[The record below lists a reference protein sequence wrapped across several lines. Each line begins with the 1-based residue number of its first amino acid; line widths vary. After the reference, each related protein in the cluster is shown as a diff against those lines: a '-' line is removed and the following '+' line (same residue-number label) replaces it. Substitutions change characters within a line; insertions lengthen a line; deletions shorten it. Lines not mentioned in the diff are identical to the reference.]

1 MPVMPR
7 ASFSLHKKVLLA
19 FCLLSLLPLLLL
31 LVVSSRSLRS
41 VESQLLAHATRA
53 LDQQAAEALELRA
66 GMVAAEVEDFL
77 RHVTADLRDLAQLPV
92 EEKVYREFYRHH
104 RRPVW
109 FRQGDNANPGEA
121 REERPL
127 YPEIAWVAAD
137 GREVLRLAN
146 GLAAKLRDIS
156 DPVRTT
162 YGSEDYF
169 LRARELPPGGVYVT
183 RVTGRHLEKQRQLAG
198 APTPEAAVEGERFR
212 GVTRFAMPVYGD
224 EGNLRG
230 VAVLSLDHRHLM
242 EFTQHILPHSPFF
255 TVFSS
260 YDSGNYAFMFDDEGW
275 MIAHPKHW
283 DLRGLD
289 EGGAPVPPYTE
300 DSPADLV
307 ERGIIPFNLFHA
319 GFVHPNYPVVAAAV
333 LRGESGVVDVTNIGG
348 SEKIMAYAPIR
359 FGYGVFAEKGIFGGV
374 TIGAE
379 VGRFHA
385 AAHSASAQIRAEM
398 TRFVGNGALMILAT
412 ALLVVAA
419 AYLLSRGITRPLS
432 TLIDGTQRMAR
443 GELDIQVPVAAGDEV
458 GELAVSFNRMAEQ
471 LKDRQQHLLATLDD
485 LDRSRREILRERDF
499 KETLVETI
507 DIGLLTLDGAGRV
520 TSVNGPAARLL
531 GLSRDAQGALDK
543 VLTAWPSLLTALVA
557 GLQQPGERWHD
568 YADVEVS
575 GRPRVFRL
583 ALVPLAA
590 GSFSDRILTIED
602 LTERVEM
609 RRQLARMERMASLGR
624 LSAGIAHE
632 VRNPLT
638 GISLLLDDLHDRL
651 LNRPPDQELIRRA
664 LSEIERLEGLVNGL
678 LDFAAAP
685 QPRLE
690 PANIGSLLRET
701 LFLIRKP
708 CERQG
713 IRLIEE
719 LPEDLPTF
727 PLDAHKLK
735 QAFLNLFNNALDAM
749 PDGGRLDVLASR
761 SAGEVCI
768 VIRDSGAGIPAEQ
781 LPLIF
786 EPFYTGK
793 GSGTGLGLS
802 ITQNILADHGG
813 RITVASTPGVGSEF
827 TLFLPIPEDNAG

>member
-1 MPVMPR
+1 MRRTP
-7 ASFSLHKKVLLA
+7 FSLHKKVLLA

-53 LDQQAAEALELRA
+53 LDRQAAEALELRA
-66 GMVAAEVEDFL
+66 RMVAGEVEDFL
-77 RHVTADLRDLAQLPV
+77 RHAVADLRDFALLPV
-92 EEKVYREFYRHH
+92 DEGVYREFYRRHQ
-104 RRPVW
+104 RPVW
-109 FRQGDNANPGEA
+109 FRRGTNAAPEEA

-127 YPEIAWVAAD
+127 YSEIAWIAAD
-137 GREVLRLAN
+137 GHELLRLAE
-146 GLAAKLRDIS
+146 GKPAPSRDVS
-156 DPVRTT
+156 DPAMTT

-169 LRARELPPGGVYVT
+169 LRARVLPPSGVHVT
-183 RVTGRHLEKQRQLAG
+183 RVTGRHLDKERQLAG
-198 APTPEAAVEGERFR
+198 ASTPESAVEGERYR
-212 GVTRFAMPVYGD
+212 GVIRFAMPVHGD
-224 EGNLRG
+224 DASLRG

-300 DSPADLV
+300 DSPAELV

-333 LRGESGVVDVTNIGG
+333 LRGESGVADVTNIGG
-348 SEKIMAYAPIR
+348 SQKIMAYAPIR
-359 FGYGVFAEKGIFGGV
+359 FGYDDFAEKGIFGGV

-379 VGRFHA
+379 VSRFHA
-385 AAHSASAQIRAEM
+385 AAHAASAQIRAEM

-412 ALLVVAA
+412 ALLVLGA

-432 TLIDGTQRMAR
+432 TLLDGTQRMAR
-443 GELDIQVPVAAGDEV
+443 GELDIQVPVAAADEV
-458 GELAVSFNRMAEQ
+458 GELAVSFNRMAQE
-471 LKDRQQHLLATLDD
+471 LKDRQQHLLTTLDD

-507 DIGLLTLDGAGRV
+507 DIGLLTLDGAGWV

-531 GLSRDAQGALDK
+531 GLSRDAEGALDD
-543 VLTAWPSLLTALVA
+543 VLATWPGLRTALGE
-557 GLQQPGERWHD
+557 GLRHPDARWHD
-568 YADVEVS
+568 YVDVEVS

-590 GSFSDRILTIED
+590 GAFSDRILTIED

-609 RRQLARMERMASLGR
+609 RRQLARMERMAALGR

-664 LSEIERLEGLVNGL
+664 LNEIERLEGLVNGL
-678 LDFAAAP
+678 LDFAASP
-685 QPRLE
+685 QLRRE
-690 PANIGSLLRET
+690 PANVGEVLRET

-713 IRLIEE
+713 IRLVET
-719 LPEDLPTF
+719 LAEDLPTF

-735 QAFLNLFNNALDAM
+735 QAFLNLFNNAFDAM
-749 PDGGRLDVLASR
+749 PDGGQLDVSASR
-761 SAGEVCI
+761 VGGEVR
-768 VIRDSGAGIPAEQ
+768 VQIRDSGAGIPAEQ

-827 TLFLPIPEDNAG
+827 TLFLPLPDANAG

>member
-1 MPVMPR
+1 MPR

-31 LVVSSRSLRS
+31 VGFSSRSLRS
-41 VESQLLAHATRA
+41 VESQMLAHATRA

-77 RHVTADLRDLAQLPV
+77 RQVTADLRDLSQLPV
-92 EEKVYREFYRHH
+92 DERVYREFYRHH
-104 RRPVW
+104 LRPVW
-109 FRQGDNANPGEA
+109 FRRGSNAAPGEA

-127 YPEIAWVAAD
+127 YTEIAWVAAD
-137 GREVLRLAN
+137 GRELLRLAD
-146 GLAAKLRDIS
+146 GLPAELRDIS
-156 DPVRTT
+156 AVARTT

-169 LRARELPPGGVYVT
+169 LRARALPPGGVHVT

-198 APTPEAAVEGERFR
+198 APTPEAAVEGERYR
-212 GVTRFAMPVYGD
+212 GVIRFSMPVHAD
-224 EGNLRG
+224 DSSLLG

-242 EFTQHILPHSPFF
+242 EFTQHILPHPPFF

-283 DLRGLD
+283 NLRGLD
-289 EGGAPVPPYTE
+289 ERGQPVPPYTAA
-300 DSPADLV
+300 SPPELV

-333 LRGESGVVDVTNIGG
+333 LRGESGVADVTNIGG

-359 FGYGVFAEKGIFGGV
+359 FGYGEYAAGGIFGGV

-379 VGRFHA
+379 VSRFHA
-385 AAHSASAQIRAEM
+385 AALSASAEIRAEM
-398 TRFVGNGALMILAT
+398 TRFVGNAVLMILAT

-443 GELDIQVPVAAGDEV
+443 GELDIQVPVTAGDEI

-471 LKDRQQHLLATLDD
+471 LKDRQEHLLATLDD

-499 KETLVETI
+499 KEILVETI

-531 GLSRDAQGALDK
+531 GLSRDTEGALDQA
-543 VLTAWPSLLTALVA
+543 LAAWPSLLTALAV
-557 GLQQPGERWHD
+557 GLQQPGVRWHD
-568 YADVEVS
+568 YADVDVA

-583 ALVPLAA
+583 SLVPSAA
-590 GSFSDRILTIED
+590 GAFSDRILTIED

-651 LNRPPDQELIRRA
+651 LSQPADQELIRRA
-664 LSEIERLEGLVNGL
+664 LSEIERLEELVSGL
-678 LDFAAAP
+678 LDFAASP
-685 QPRLE
+685 LPRLE
-690 PANIGSLLRET
+690 PANIGTVLRET
-701 LFLIRKP
+701 LFLIGKP
-708 CERQG
+708 CERRG
-713 IRLIEE
+713 IHLVED
-719 LPEDLPTF
+719 LAEDLPSF

-749 PDGGRLDVLASR
+749 PAGGRLDVAGSR
-761 SAGEVCI
+761 LDRELRILIPDC
-768 VIRDSGAGIPAEQ
+768 GAGIPAET
-781 LPLIF
+781 LPLII

-813 RITVASTPGVGSEF
+813 RIRVTSTPGVGSEF
-827 TLFLPIPEDNAG
+827 TLFLPILEDIRG

>member
-1 MPVMPR
+1 MPR
-7 ASFSLHKKVLLA
+7 APFSLHKKVLLA

-31 LVVSSRSLRS
+31 VIFSSRSLRS
-41 VESQLLAHATRA
+41 VESQMLAHATRA
-53 LDQQAAEALELRA
+53 LDRQAAEALELRA

-77 RHVTADLRDLAQLPV
+77 RRVTADLRDLAQLPV
-92 EEKVYREFYRHH
+92 DERVYREFYRHH
-104 RRPVW
+104 LRPVW
-109 FRQGDNANPGEA
+109 FRRGSNGAPGEA

-127 YPEIAWVAAD
+127 YTEIAWVAAD
-137 GREVLRLAN
+137 GRELLRLAD
-146 GLAAKLRDIS
+146 GLPAELRDIS
-156 DPVRTT
+156 APARTT

-169 LRARELPPGGVYVT
+169 LRARTLPPGGVHVT

-198 APTPEAAVEGERFR
+198 APTPEAAVEGERYR
-212 GVTRFAMPVYGD
+212 GVIRFAMPVHADDGS
-224 EGNLRG
+224 LRG

-242 EFTQHILPHSPFF
+242 EFTQHILPHPPFF

-283 DLRGLD
+283 NLRGLD
-289 EGGAPVPPYTE
+289 ERGQPVPPYTAA
-300 DSPADLV
+300 SPPELV

-333 LRGESGVVDVTNIGG
+333 LRGESGVADVTNIGG

-359 FGYGVFAEKGIFGGV
+359 FGYGEYAAGGIFGGV

-379 VGRFHA
+379 VSRFHA
-385 AAHSASAQIRAEM
+385 AALSASAEIRAEM
-398 TRFVGNGALMILAT
+398 TRFVGNAVLMILAT

-443 GELDIQVPVAAGDEV
+443 GELDIQVPVAVGDEI
-458 GELAVSFNRMAEQ
+458 GELADSFNRMAEQ
-471 LKDRQQHLLATLDD
+471 LKDRQEHLLATLDD

-499 KETLVETI
+499 KELLVETI
-507 DIGLLTLDGAGRV
+507 DIGLLTLDGDGRV

-531 GLSRDAQGALDK
+531 GLPRDTEGALDEA
-543 VLTAWPSLLTALVA
+543 LAAWPSLLTALAA

-583 ALVPLAA
+583 ALVPSAA
-590 GSFSDRILTIED
+590 GAFSDRILTIED

-651 LNRPPDQELIRRA
+651 LSRPADQELIRRA
-664 LSEIERLEGLVNGL
+664 LNEIERLEGLVNGL

-690 PANIGSLLRET
+690 PANIGRVLRET

-713 IRLIEE
+713 IRLAEE
-719 LPEDLPTF
+719 LAEDLPSF

-735 QAFLNLFNNALDAM
+735 QALLNLFNNALDAM
-749 PDGGRLDVLASR
+749 PDGGRLHVAASR
-761 SAGEVCI
+761 IDGEVRI
-768 VIRDSGAGIPAEQ
+768 LIRDSGAGIPAET

-813 RITVASTPGVGSEF
+813 RIKVTSTPGVGSEF
-827 TLFLPIPEDNAG
+827 TLFLPIPEDHRG

>member
-7 ASFSLHKKVLLA
+7 APFPLHKKVLLA

-53 LDQQAAEALELRA
+53 LDEQAAEALELRA

-77 RHVTADLRDLAQLPV
+77 RQVTADLRAFAQIPV
-92 EEKVYREFYRHH
+92 DEKVYRDFYRHH

-109 FRQGDNANPGEA
+109 FRRGSNEAPGEG

-127 YPEIAWVAAD
+127 YVEIAWVAAD
-137 GREVLRLAN
+137 GRELLRLVD
-146 GLAAKLRDIS
+146 GLPAELRDIS
-156 DPVRTT
+156 DPARTT

-169 LRARELPPGGVYVT
+169 PRARALPPGGVHVT

-198 APTPEAAVEGERFR
+198 AATPEAAVEGERYR
-212 GVTRFAMPVYGD
+212 GVIRFAMPVHGD
-224 EGNLRG
+224 DGALRG

-300 DSPADLV
+300 DSPAELV

-333 LRGESGVVDVTNIGG
+333 LRGESGVADVTNIGG
-348 SEKIMAYAPIR
+348 SQKIMAYAPIR
-359 FGYGVFAEKGIFGGV
+359 FGHGDFAEKGIFGGV

-379 VGRFHA
+379 VSRFHA
-385 AAHSASAQIRAEM
+385 AAHAASAQIRAEM

-412 ALLVVAA
+412 GLLVVAA
-419 AYLLSRGITRPLS
+419 AFLLSRGITRPLS
-432 TLIDGTQRMAR
+432 ALIDGTQRMAR
-443 GELDIQVPVAAGDEV
+443 GELDIQVPVAAADEV
-458 GELAVSFNRMAEQ
+458 GELAVSFNRMAQQ
-471 LKDRQQHLLATLDD
+471 LKDRQERLLATLDD

-499 KETLVETI
+499 KETLVENI

-520 TSVNGPAARLL
+520 TSINGPAARLL
-531 GLSRDAQGALDK
+531 GLPRDAAGALDE
-543 VLTAWPSLLTALVA
+543 LFGAWPSLLKALPE
-557 GLQQPGERWHD
+557 GLNHPGARWHD
-568 YADVEVS
+568 YVDVEVA
-575 GRPRVFRL
+575 GHARVFHL
-583 ALVPLAA
+583 SLVPSAA
-590 GSFSDRILTIED
+590 GDFSDRILTIED
-602 LTERVEM
+602 LTERVGM
-609 RRQLARMERMASLGR
+609 RRQLARMERMAALGR

-651 LNRPPDQELIRRA
+651 LSQPADQELIRRA
-664 LSEIERLEGLVNGL
+664 LNEIERLEGLVNGL
-678 LDFAAAP
+678 LDFAASP
-685 QPRLE
+685 QLRRE
-690 PANIGSLLRET
+690 PASVGAVLRET

-713 IRLIEE
+713 IRLVET
-719 LPEDLPTF
+719 LAEDLPTF

-749 PDGGRLDVLASR
+749 PAGGQLDVSASR
-761 SAGEVCI
+761 VGGEVR
-768 VIRDSGAGIPAEQ
+768 VQIRDSGAGIAAEQ
-781 LPLIF
+781 LSLIF

-827 TLFLPIPEDNAG
+827 TLFLPIPDANAG

>member
-1 MPVMPR
+1 MPR
-7 ASFSLHKKVLLA
+7 ASFPLHKKVLLA

-31 LVVSSRSLRS
+31 VVFSSRSLRS
-41 VESQLLAHATRA
+41 VESQMLAHATRA

-77 RHVTADLRDLAQLPV
+77 RQVTTDLRDLSQLPV
-92 EEKVYREFYRHH
+92 DERVYREFYRHH
-104 RRPVW
+104 RRLVW
-109 FRQGDNANPGEA
+109 FRRGSNAAPGEF

-127 YPEIAWVAAD
+127 YTEIAWVAAD
-137 GREVLRLAN
+137 GRELLRLVD
-146 GLAAKLRDIS
+146 GLPAELRNIS
-156 DPVRTT
+156 PPARTT

-169 LRARELPPGGVYVT
+169 LRARTLPPGGVHVT

-198 APTPEAAVEGERFR
+198 APTPEAAVEGERYR
-212 GVTRFAMPVYGD
+212 GVIRFAMPVHAD
-224 EGNLRG
+224 DSSLRG
-230 VAVLSLDHRHLM
+230 VAVLSLNHRHLM
-242 EFTQHILPHSPFF
+242 EFTQHILPHPPFF

-283 DLRGLD
+283 NLRGLD
-289 EGGAPVPPYTE
+289 ERGQLVPPYTAA
-300 DSPADLV
+300 SPPELV

-333 LRGESGVVDVTNIGG
+333 LRGESGVADVTNIGG

-379 VGRFHA
+379 VSRFHA
-385 AAHSASAQIRAEM
+385 AALSASAEIRAEM
-398 TRFVGNGALMILAT
+398 TRFVGNAVLMIVAT

-471 LKDRQQHLLATLDD
+471 LKDRQEHLLATLDD

-499 KETLVETI
+499 KEILVETI

-531 GLSRDAQGALDK
+531 GLSRDTAGALDEA
-543 VLTAWPSLLTALVA
+543 LAAWPSLLSALAA

-568 YADVEVS
+568 YADVDVA

-583 ALVPLAA
+583 ALVPSAA
-590 GSFSDRILTIED
+590 GAFSDRILTIED

-651 LNRPPDQELIRRA
+651 LSQPADQELIRRA
-664 LSEIERLEGLVNGL
+664 LSEIERLEELVSGL
-678 LDFAAAP
+678 LDFASSP
-685 QPRLE
+685 LLRLE
-690 PANIGSLLRET
+690 PANIGTVLRET
-701 LFLIRKP
+701 LFLIGKP
-708 CERQG
+708 CERRG
-713 IRLIEE
+713 IHLVED
-719 LPEDLPTF
+719 LAEDLPSF

-749 PDGGRLDVLASR
+749 PAGGRLHVAASR
-761 SAGEVCI
+761 LDGEVRI
-768 VIRDSGAGIPAEQ
+768 LIRDSGTGIPAET

-813 RITVASTPGVGSEF
+813 RIRVTSTPGGGSEF
-827 TLFLPIPEDNAG
+827 TLFLPIPDDIRG